1 MNFKINFAYL
11 FLFLSVLFWAGNFIV
26 GKYASYY
33 QIPPWSGNFYRWFFA
48 WLILLP
54 FTFTEIISKKNY
66 ILENYKF
73 YILLGITSVTIFNS
87 IVYYSLNFTQVI
99 SGVLMIS
106 TIPVMIMFISSILKI
121 ERTNIFQILG
131 VICSFIGVILI
142 ITKANFDLLVNL
154 DFNKGD
160 LTMVIAMLSWATY
173 SALLKKRKHE
183 LSQLSLLEV
192 IITFGLIFLIPIY
205 ITEYSLGFEITLNK
219 PFILVLIYVVLF
231 PGLAAFIC
239 WIKGIS
245 LIGPNRSGVFL
256 HLMPILSALM
266 AMIIFKEKFMLYH
279 LLGAFFI
286 LSGIILSNRKST
298 NALSSYFR
306 RLSKYIT
313 AVCRFKKTILKV

>member
-1 MNFKINFAYL
+1 MNLKINIAYL

-33 QIPPWSGNFYRWFFA
+33 QIPPFSLNFYRWFFA

-54 FTFTEIISKKNY
+54 FTYKEIISKKNY

-160 LTMVIAMLSWATY
+160 LTMVVAMLSWATY

-219 PFILVLIYVVLF
+219 PFIFVLIYVVLF

-298 NALSSYFR
+298 NA
-306 RLSKYIT
+306 
-313 AVCRFKKTILKV
+313 